1 MFKEKFVQILQQ
13 KHITPYEVAKSTGIS
28 QGLMSEYKNGIKMP
42 TIINLTKIADYLEVS
57 TDYLLGRT
65 DKPEI
70 NRWNI

>member
-70 NRWNI
+70 NR